1 MMVTLPTMPYGT
13 RYGLPDQINHTKIK
27 DLLVLEI
34 QIAITAVS
42 SKIQFLPLNW
52 ITDNRINRYYCNQT
66 LLVPHYLNSTQNT
79 SVNWIIRI
87 LLSLLY
93 CPKVNLLGGGHCT
106 LKMSFLLQVWR
117 SHLILLTDSVRI
129 RSWRVKALNSAN
141 RAEGVLRPV
150 RVERIRR
157 QLLLH
162 WKQK

>member
-1 MMVTLPTMPYGT
+1 MEHDMDCRT
-13 RYGLPDQINHTKIK
+13 RSTIQKLKISLFWK
-27 DLLVLEI
+27 
-34 QIAITAVS
+34 
-42 SKIQFLPLNW
+42 KYKLPLQQFHARYSSRRW
-52 ITDNRINRYYCNQT
+52 IGSQIIESSDYCNQT

-93 CPKVNLLGGGHCT
+93 WPKVILLGGVHCT
-106 LKMSFLLQVWR
+106 LKMSFLSQVWR

-150 RVERIRR
+150 RVERVRR